1 MWWLAYTN
9 DPQIHG
15 HIYIIAKESLK
26 WIPIIG
32 WGMQFYGFIFMSR
45 RFSKDQPRMAH
56 RLEQLQAKHSGPMSG
71 SEGLD
76 PMWLLLFPEGTNASS
91 VSRSKSTEWGRRM
104 GIADT
109 EHVLLPRSTGTFF
122 CLNSLK
128 GSLEYVYDCTMA
140 YEGVR

>member
-1 MWWLAYTN
+1 
-9 DPQIHG
+9 
-15 HIYIIAKESLK
+15 
-26 WIPIIG
+26 
-32 WGMQFYGFIFMSR
+32 
-45 RFSKDQPRMAH
+45 MAH